1 MRWEGTVLKGAVAF
15 PWPIPVERRRREE
28 PTIRPGIFSV
38 LDMKEGVTQDF
49 SLKYQKQ
56 NKTDMSNIITLV

>member
-49 SLKYQKQ
+49 SLKY
-56 NKTDMSNIITLV
+56 